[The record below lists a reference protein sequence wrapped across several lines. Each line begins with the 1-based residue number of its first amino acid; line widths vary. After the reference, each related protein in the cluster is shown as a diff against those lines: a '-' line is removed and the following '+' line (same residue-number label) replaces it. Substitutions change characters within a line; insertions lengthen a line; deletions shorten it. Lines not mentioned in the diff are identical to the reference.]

1 MVTLFLQAEWV
12 LGESRSGAGYWKLIG
27 LGLTRT
33 WVRLPFPLLNKSE
46 CKAVNSSRPLF
57 PHKLGTVASNS
68 KGLVR

>member
-33 WVRLPFPLLNKSE
+33 WVRLPFPLLNKS
-46 CKAVNSSRPLF
+46 V
-57 PHKLGTVASNS
+57 
-68 KGLVR
+68 